1 VPLRDPLASRRQT
14 ALHSQA
20 MGQEREESQ
29 GFFEM
34 LWDCD
39 HCDARGLLG
48 KSQRYCANCGAP
60 QNPAK
65 RYFPK
70 EGEERRVDGHLY
82 EGADRTCPA
91 CSAPQS
97 ARDKNCTHCGSVL
110 DGSAEVRG
118 VVDAPPA
125 AGSPVPAKQSGRRR
139 RIWPFV
145 LGVLLIL
152 GFGIWW
158 RCIRSEVAEV
168 VVSAHSWKR
177 AIAVEEFNE
186 RTEEAWR
193 NEVPMEAS
201 FPTCRER
208 QRGSHQVPDGEE
220 CHMEKR
226 DKKDGTFEQ
235 VKKCKPKTR
244 SEPLMDS
251 WCRFTARRW
260 KAIDEVVLTG
270 NGLSPAW
277 PTNLPAGDTPATLG
291 ARRQGKRTETL
302 TLEFR
307 GHGTCDV
314 SDAIWRKYQDGQKLK
329 VEVRSSSGDVAC
341 SSL

>member
-1 VPLRDPLASRRQT
+1 
-14 ALHSQA
+14 

-60 QNPAK
+60 QNPDK

-70 EGEERRVDGHLY
+70 EGEQRRVDGHMY

-97 ARDKNCTHCGSVL
+97 ANAKNCTHCGSVL
-110 DGSAEVRG
+110 DGAAEVRG
-118 VVDAPPA
+118 VADQA
-125 AGSPVPAKQSGRRR
+125 AHAAQAAQAKQARPARRR
-139 RIWPFV
+139 RRWPFV
-145 LGVLLIL
+145 LLVLGLFGVA
-152 GFGIWW
+152 IWW
-158 RCIRSEVAEV
+158 RCIRTQEAEV
-168 VVSAHSWKR
+168 VVAAHSWQR
-177 AIAVEEFNE
+177 VVGVEVFDD
-186 RTEEAWR
+186 RREEAWR
-193 NEVPMEAS
+193 NEVPIEAS
-201 FPTCRER
+201 FPICHDRER
-208 QRGSHQVPDGEE
+208 SKRQVEDGED
-220 CHMEKR
+220 CHTERR

-235 VKKCKPKTR
+235 VKKCKPKYR
-244 SEPLMDS
+244 SEPVMDS
-251 WCRFTARRW
+251 WCQFTARRW
-260 KAIDEVVLTG
+260 KQVDEVKASG
-270 NGLSPAW
+270 KGLSPAW
-277 PTNLPAGDTPATLG
+277 PANVPAGDTPATLG

-302 TLEFR
+302 TLEFT

-314 SDAIWRKYQDGQKLK
+314 SDAVWRKYTDGQKLK
-329 VEVRSSSGDVAC
+329 VEVRASSGDVAC